1 MKPVKLYIFYQAKQT
16 AKNVYSNKMN
26 SMQIQYKMDAIF
38 RTSENRKTYYLHKLI
53 LILSDKIHLK
63 RSDKYASLL
72 NLSIYYIWK
81 KNKNFI

>member
-38 RTSENRKTYYLHKLI
+38 RTSENRKTYDLHKLI
-53 LILSDKIHLK
+53 LILSDKTHLK
-63 RSDKYASLL
+63 RSDKYVSLL
-72 NLSIYYIWK
+72 NLSIYYTWK

>member
-1 MKPVKLYIFYQAKQT
+1 
-16 AKNVYSNKMN
+16 
-26 SMQIQYKMDAIF
+26 MDAIF
-38 RTSENRKTYYLHKLI
+38 RTSENRKTYHLHKLI

-63 RSDKYASLL
+63 RSDKYVSLL